1 MLGTLNEDQIDH
13 LLRHQVVG
21 RIGCHVDGRTYVVPV
36 TYAYNGGAVYGHS
49 GEGLKMQM
57 MRANP
62 RVCFEVDH
70 RDNLANWQSV
80 IAQGTFQELT
90 GAAATFAMQLL
101 ATRMAPLIISETAAP
116 SHGLGEHPGQGSGAR
131 RPPHVFRILLHES
144 TGRFE
149 KR

>member
-13 LLRHQVVG
+13 LLRHEVVG
-21 RIGCHVDGRTYVVPV
+21 RIGCHLDGRTYVVPV
-36 TYAYNGGAVYGHS
+36 TYAYDGGAVYGHS
-49 GEGLKMQM
+49 GEGLKIQM

-70 RDNLANWQSV
+70 RENLANWQSV
-80 IAQGTFQELT
+80 VAQGTFEELT
-90 GAAATFAMQLL
+90 GAAAAFAMQLL
-101 ATRMAPLIISETAAP
+101 ATRMAPLITSETMTP
-116 SHGLGEHPGQGSGAR
+116 SHGLGEHPGGEPGGR